1 MRRLAGTYMRQRRH
15 FMAHWVETVKAF
27 RTHYGLVFQGAGQ
40 IPVAR
45 RSADPSRTFHL
56 TACRTFGQI
65 LDARFKSGFDQASPD
80 FAMRFLRYQREW
92 WFCQKPDCSSSDRIY
107 GLEAQS
113 LAELWLHELRDDPF
127 RILAF
132 RDLVRSNI
140 SLPGVRVD
148 AMLVQRIEEMLI
160 SGRLHL
166 HKKKREVQSGSGVQ
180 KKNVPF
186 PLSERQPR
194 DTSPPPP
201 VIDPPSFSSQVNL
214 SAQAAALVAAAGS
227 GTPFCLE
234 CTNN

>member
-1 MRRLAGTYMRQRRH
+1 MPFPLHQH
-15 FMAHWVETVKAF
+15 
-27 RTHYGLVFQGAGQ
+27 
-40 IPVAR
+40 
-45 RSADPSRTFHL
+45 
-56 TACRTFGQI
+56 
-65 LDARFKSGFDQASPD
+65 
-80 FAMRFLRYQREW
+80 EW
-92 WFCQKPDCSSSDRIY
+92 WFCQKPNCSSSDRVY

-113 LAELWLHELRDDPF
+113 LVHLWLQELKDDPF
-127 RILAF
+127 RIRAF

-140 SLPGVRVD
+140 SLPVARVD
-148 AMLVQRIEEMLI
+148 ATLVRRIEQMLI
-160 SGRLHL
+160 LGQLHL